1 MSIWRRSEKMNKV
14 ISVVNQKGGVGK
26 TTTTVNLGI
35 GLARA
40 GKKVLLIDADPQ
52 GSMTVSLGYAEP
64 DDMEITLASIMGAII
79 NEEEIS
85 EDYGIIHHKEGIDFL
100 PANIE
105 LSGLEVSLVNVMSRE
120 TLLRG
125 YIEMLRYKY
134 DYILIDCMSS
144 LGMVT
149 INALAAS
156 DSVVIPVQAAYLP
169 VKGLQQLIRTIF
181 KVKRQL
187 NRKLKIE
194 GILLTMVDMRTNH
207 AKDIA
212 AKVREAY
219 GANVNIFESVIPL
232 SVRAAETSAE
242 GKSIF
247 VYEPKGKVSKAYQ
260 DITKAVLNG

>member
-1 MSIWRRSEKMNKV
+1 MSKV
-14 ISVVNQKGGVGK
+14 ISVVNQKCGVGK
-26 TTTTVNLGI
+26 TTTTVKLGI

-64 DDMEITLASIMGAII
+64 DDIEITLASIMGAMI
-79 NEEEIS
+79 NEEEIK
-85 EDYGIIHHKEGIDFL
+85 EEIGILHHDEGIDFL
-100 PANIE
+100 PGNIE

-125 YIEMLRYKY
+125 YIEMLRSKY

-187 NRKLKIE
+187 NRRLEIE

-212 AKVREAY
+212 VKVREAY
-219 GANVNIFESVIPL
+219 GANVKIFESVIPL

-247 VYEPKGKVSKAYQ
+247 LYEPNGKVSKAYQ
-260 DITKAVLNG
+260 DITREVLGR

>member
-1 MSIWRRSEKMNKV
+1 MSKV
-14 ISVVNQKGGVGK
+14 ISIVNQKGGVGK

-52 GSMTVSLGYAEP
+52 GSMTISLGYDEP
-64 DDMEITLASIMGAII
+64 DELDATLASVVGAII
-79 NEEEIS
+79 NEEEIP
-85 EDYGIIHHKEGIDFL
+85 EGYGIMHHEEGIDFL
-100 PANIE
+100 PGNIE

-125 YIEMLRYKY
+125 YIEMVRNKY

-156 DSVVIPVQAAYLP
+156 DSVIIPVQVAYLS
-169 VKGLQQLIRTIF
+169 VKGLQQLIKTIF

-187 NRKLKIE
+187 NRRLEIS
-194 GILLTMVDMRTNH
+194 GILLTMVDLRTNH

-212 AKVREAY
+212 AQVREAY
-219 GANVNIFESVIPL
+219 GVNLNIFESVIIL
-232 SVRAAETSAE
+232 S
-242 GKSIF
+242 F
-247 VYEPKGKVSKAYQ
+247 
-260 DITKAVLNG
+260 